1 MRSKL
6 RQKDIEVSAEAVA
19 VGMYH
24 IHFGCACALPNNLM
38 PAMLDTEMNR
48 YGVEF
53 SCHKTVD
60 KLLGNR

>member
-1 MRSKL
+1 M
-6 RQKDIEVSAEAVA
+6 EVSAEAVA

-53 SCHKTVD
+53 SCHKTID
-60 KLLGNR
+60 KLLGKR